1 MSQVIDSG
9 YELKKFLAGSE
20 ACLALFYASWCP
32 FSLGFL
38 PVFENHAGKHGL
50 DFVRIL
56 LDGNE
61 KVFDE
66 FAISVYPTVL
76 YFESGRLS
84 RRLDGRHGAGLNE
97 NQLAEL
103 IESCPVKR
111 D

>member
-1 MSQVIDSG
+1 MSQVVDSEH
-9 YELKKFLAGSE
+9 ELKKILKGSE
-20 ACLALFYASWCP
+20 ACFVLFYASWCP
-32 FSLGFL
+32 FSLRFL
-38 PVFENHAGKHGL
+38 PIFENPAGKHGR

-66 FAISVYPTVL
+66 FSISVYPTVL
-76 YFESGRLS
+76 YFEGGRLS
-84 RRLDGRHGAGLNE
+84 KRLDGRHGAGLNE

-103 IESCPVKR
+103 VKSCPVKR